1 MAITTINSLAIPAGT
16 VVSADLTYPLT
27 GFSSTGI
34 DDNATSTAITIDS
47 SQRVGI
53 GTTSPGVAL
62 DVNGDS
68 NTQLRLTASDSL
80 GASIINFGDQAN
92 VAVGRIIYSHINDS
106 FSFKTNNVNDR
117 LVIDSSGNVG
127 IGTNSP
133 SRNLEVHSS
142 TGGNAYISAKRD
154 NATSTELLLG
164 AENGNTLLSSV
175 GAIPMAF
182 YTNSTERMR
191 IDSSGNVGIG
201 ETSPA
206 RGLHVKDAAQTIARF
221 ESTSTSRGVISI
233 LDANTTDDTS
243 VGIGAVA
250 NDLVLYSGNL
260 TEGIRL
266 NSSGNVGIGTASP
279 QFQLHLS
286 GSAPGVVMSE
296 TGAVKYYR
304 NRAAASALTW
314 DILNTDYSYN
324 SEAMRIDSSGNLLV
338 GKTSLSDTTVGFQVE
353 PSGRTTSTM
362 ASSTSGTSSFNLYST
377 GAGAYRFYVSLD
389 GQVRA
394 TNTSIL
400 AISDASLKENVRD
413 LDKGLDTIN
422 ALQPRRFDWKN
433 GDGNDIMGFIA
444 QEVEEVMPELV
455 HDYKYTDEENKKG
468 LKMGD
473 MVPSMVKAIQ
483 ELSAQVTELKA
494 EVAALKGA

>member
-34 DDNATSTAITIDS
+34 DDNATSTAITID
-47 SQRVGI
+47 
-53 GTTSPGVAL
+53 
-62 DVNGDS
+62 
-68 NTQLRLTASDSL
+68 ASE
-80 GASIINFGDQAN
+80 
-92 VAVGRIIYSHINDS
+92 
-106 FSFKTNNVNDR
+106 
-117 LVIDSSGNVG
+117 NVG
-127 IGTNSP
+127 IGGSP
-133 SRNLEVHSS
+133 VSS
-142 TGGNAYISAKRD
+142 TRRLMVTDTGDVRVDIRSGSDTN
-154 NATSTELLLG
+154 LG
-164 AENGNTLLSSV
+164 AVDFSDTSNTARGQIIYDHSDDSLQVRTL
-175 GAIPMAF
+175 
-182 YTNSTERMR
+182 STERMR
-191 IDSSGNVGIG
+191 IDSRGNVGIG
-201 ETSPA
+201 ETSPT